1 LLIDNCAQRLR
12 THAQF
17 ILRQIMAPLGHTF
30 NRVTFFFLV
39 STMIDLENETPLT
52 FAQVTKIEP
61 GRPNITT
68 VWRWRNRGCR
78 GIKLETVLS
87 GGRRFT
93 SVEAL
98 RRFHERV
105 TAAADGEP
113 IANGETPRQR
123 KRAITRAEKRAQ
135 ELGV

>member
-1 LLIDNCAQRLR
+1 
-12 THAQF
+12 
-17 ILRQIMAPLGHTF
+17 
-30 NRVTFFFLV
+30 
-39 STMIDLENETPLT
+39 MIDPQNETLISLT
-52 FAQVTKIEP
+52 EAAKRLP

-68 VWRWRNRGCR
+68 VWRWRNRGVR
-78 GIKLETVLS
+78 GVKLESILS

-98 RRFHERV
+98 RRFQERV

-113 IANGETPRQR
+113 VRAESPQQR
-123 KRAITRAEKRAQ
+123 LRAIERAEQRAA